1 MKINIETYNKEWT
14 GQFEKIKTDLCSI
27 LVKLNPKI
35 EHIGSTSVPNLAAKP
50 IIDIQVGIENSY
62 DLDKTIKPM
71 INNHYIYYEIYNSV
85 MPNRRL
91 FVGLKDKKLIRN
103 FQNIY
108 SKGDLIPHK
117 IINQHRLAHIHIW
130 EYGTKDW
137 NRHIAF
143 RDYLREHPEIASEYE
158 SLKKQLSLK
167 DWEDGNEYNDAKDSF
182 IKTEEAKA
190 ILWYGKNNQA
200 LFS

>member
-1 MKINIETYNKEWT
+1 MKINIEAYNKKWT

-35 EHIGSTSVPNLAAKP
+35 EHIGSTSVPNLAAKA

-91 FVGLKDKKLIRN
+91 FVGLKDKSILEI
-103 FQNIY
+103 F
-108 SKGDLIPHK
+108 K
-117 IINQHRLAHIHIW
+117 ISA
-130 EYGTKDW
+130 
-137 NRHIAF
+137 
-143 RDYLREHPEIASEYE
+143 
-158 SLKKQLSLK
+158 
-167 DWEDGNEYNDAKDSF
+167 
-182 IKTEEAKA
+182 
-190 ILWYGKNNQA
+190 
-200 LFS
+200 